1 MTKYVIKRV
10 LLMLL
15 TLFVICTICFMLIRM
30 LPREIPQD
38 KNLQEK
44 LSKKLDTITT
54 ASWEMLPLHVE
65 FQGAHV
71 ISAE

>member
-38 KNLQEK
+38 KN
-44 LSKKLDTITT
+44 
-54 ASWEMLPLHVE
+54 P
-65 FQGAHV
+65 
-71 ISAE
+71 